1 MSQPERAGH
10 REMSMLRHCLA
21 RLGARL
27 ELVAVFEVGDEEHA
41 VSIHI
46 GETDT
51 AKRIRSAVEAVVAD
65 GKVRTYDMMRLT
77 GRQEVLDQGACS
89 TTQMT
94 DAIIAKLQA

>member
-1 MSQPERAGH
+1 MSSYRHNIRFSFRFALYGDAEVSQPERAGH

-51 AKRIRSAVEAVVAD
+51 TPGDSAGTASAK
-65 GKVRTYDMMRLT
+65 Y
-77 GRQEVLDQGACS
+77 
-89 TTQMT
+89 
-94 DAIIAKLQA
+94 